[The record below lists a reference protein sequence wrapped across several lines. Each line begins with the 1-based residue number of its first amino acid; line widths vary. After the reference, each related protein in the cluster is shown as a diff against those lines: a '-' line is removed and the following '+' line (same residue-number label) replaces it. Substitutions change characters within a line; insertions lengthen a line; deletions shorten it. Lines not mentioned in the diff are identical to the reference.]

1 MKGIISALSFF
12 ILLITFTFS
21 CKHDPFPAPPDGMNG
36 DTIKT
41 PVDTT
46 GPNGKPCD
54 PDSVYYS
61 RDIQPL
67 LNANCAYAGCHDAA
81 TSQDG
86 VNLSNYNTVIATADV
101 RPFNPGGSDIYE
113 VITDS
118 DPQDRMPQGLPALP
132 ADQIA
137 LIRKWIEQGAL
148 NLSCNECDTTNL
160 TYTNGIK
167 AIFDQNCIS
176 CHGTT
181 TPQAGRSLTN
191 YQQVQDA
198 VLNTNLL
205 ERINGDPGVP
215 VMPQG
220 GKMPQCNID
229 KIEIWVSNGLPQ

>member
-1 MKGIISALSFF
+1 MSKQSKLGRGPDHPGLIRGGETGPAVVPGRVNKS
-12 ILLITFTFS
+12 LLIDALEHRTL
-21 CKHDPFPAPPDGMNG
+21 KMPPEKKLPRS
-36 DTIKT
+36 I
-41 PVDTT
+41 
-46 GPNGKPCD
+46 
-54 PDSVYYS
+54 
-61 RDIQPL
+61 
-67 LNANCAYAGCHDAA
+67 
-81 TSQDG
+81 
-86 VNLSNYNTVIATADV
+86 IAD
-101 RPFNPGGSDIYE
+101 F
-113 VITDS
+113 
-118 DPQDRMPQGLPALP
+118 
-132 ADQIA
+132 
-137 LIRKWIEQGAL
+137 RKWIEQGAL